1 MTAWDAMMGNLN
13 AVALW
18 GLVATGAMTTV
29 QEGARLAGFSRMS
42 LPFLFGVAF
51 TRRHDR
57 AIALGYVLYL
67 IGGWSFAA
75 LYALVLESAG
85 LVTWWAGLVA
95 GIAHGLFLSVVFLPL
110 LPVIHP
116 RLASD
121 HDGPRGV
128 ERFEPPGPMGLN
140 YGRATPVST
149 ILSQALYGIV
159 FGFGYAAATGG
170 A

>member
-1 MTAWDAMMGNLN
+1 MSAWDAMVANLG

-18 GLVATGAMTTV
+18 GLVATGAMTTI
-29 QEGARLAGFSRMS
+29 QEGARLAGLSRMS
-42 LPFLFGVAF
+42 LPFLFGVAV

-85 LVTWWAGLVA
+85 LVNWWAGLIA
-95 GIAHGLFLSVVFLPL
+95 GTAHGLFLSAVFLPL
-110 LPVIHP
+110 LPAIHP

-121 HDGPRGV
+121 RDGPSRK

-140 YGRATPVST
+140 YGRGTPLST
-149 ILSQALYGIV
+149 ILSQALYGLV